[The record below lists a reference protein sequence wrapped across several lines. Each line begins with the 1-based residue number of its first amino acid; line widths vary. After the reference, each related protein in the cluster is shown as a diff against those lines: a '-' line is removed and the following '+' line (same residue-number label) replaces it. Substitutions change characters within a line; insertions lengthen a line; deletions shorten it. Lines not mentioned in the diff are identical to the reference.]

1 MNGEKR
7 RERILEQ
14 LKESRTPL
22 SGVRLAEQHG
32 VSRQVIVQDIALL
45 RARNYDILSTSFGYM
60 LQSPVR
66 PQRLFHVVHDDET
79 ILDELFTIVDLG
91 GRIVDVRVEHQAYG
105 NFTADLNV
113 RSRKDAE
120 KLMESISS
128 GKSSPLKNLTQNR
141 HSHLV
146 EADTE
151 EDLDVIEA
159 ALSRKGYLC
168 NWDI

>member
-14 LKESRTPL
+14 LKGSKTPV

-45 RARNYDILSTSFGYM
+45 RAQKHDILSTSSGYM
-60 LQSPVR
+60 LQSAKK
-66 PQRLFHVVHDDET
+66 PQRLFLVVHEDQS

-91 GRIVDVRVEHQAYG
+91 GIILDVRVEHPAYG
-105 NFTADLNV
+105 SFAAVLNV

-128 GKSSPLKNLTQNR
+128 GKSRPLKNLTQNR
-141 HSHLV
+141 HFHLV
-146 EADTE
+146 EAETE
-151 EDLDVIEA
+151 EDLDVIERE
-159 ALSRKGYLC
+159 LRSKGYLC
-168 NWDI
+168 N

>member
-14 LKESRTPL
+14 LKENRMPL
-22 SGVRLAEQHG
+22 SGVHLAEMHG

-45 RARNYDILSTSFGYM
+45 RAQKHDILSTSSGYM

-66 PQRLFHVVHDDET
+66 PQRFFYVVHDDES

-105 NFTADLNV
+105 SFAADLNV
-113 RSRKDAE
+113 KSRKDAE
-120 KLMESISS
+120 KLMESISAGRS
-128 GKSSPLKNLTQNR
+128 RPLKNLTQNR

-146 EADTE
+146 EAETE
-151 EDLDVIEA
+151 EDLDIIESE
-159 ALSRKGYLC
+159 LCRKGYLC
-168 NWDI
+168 N

>member
-14 LKESRTPL
+14 LKGSKTPV

-45 RARNYDILSTSFGYM
+45 RAQKHDILSTTSGYI
-60 LQSPVR
+60 LQSPVK
-66 PQRLFHVVHDDET
+66 PQRLFLVVHEDQS

-91 GRIVDVRVEHQAYG
+91 GRVLDVRVEHQAYG
-105 NFTADLNV
+105 SFMADLNI

-128 GKSSPLKNLTQNR
+128 GKSRPLKNLTQNR
-141 HSHLV
+141 HFHLV
-146 EADTE
+146 EAETE
-151 EDLDVIEA
+151 EDLDVIESE
-159 ALSRKGYLC
+159 LRRKGYLC
-168 NWDI
+168 D

>member
-7 RERILEQ
+7 RESILEQ
-14 LKESRTPL
+14 LKENRTPL
-22 SGVRLAEQHG
+22 SGVRLAEMHG

-45 RARNYDILSTSFGYM
+45 RAQKHDILSTSSGYM
-60 LQSPVR
+60 LQSAKK
-66 PQRLFHVVHDDET
+66 PQRLFLVVHEDHG

-91 GRIVDVRVEHQAYG
+91 GRIVDVKIEHQAYG
-105 NFTADLNV
+105 SFAAELNV

-128 GKSSPLKNLTQNR
+128 GKSRPLKNLTQNR

-146 EADTE
+146 EAETE
-151 EDLDVIEA
+151 EDLDVIESE
-159 ALSRKGYLC
+159 LRRKGYLC
-168 NWDI
+168 N

>member
-14 LKESRTPL
+14 LKENRMPL
-22 SGVRLAEQHG
+22 SGVRLAEMHG

-45 RARNYDILSTSFGYM
+45 RAQKYDILSTSSGYM
-60 LQSPVR
+60 LQSAKK
-66 PQRLFHVVHDDET
+66 PQRLFLVVHEDHS

-91 GRIVDVRVEHQAYG
+91 GCIVDVRVEHQAYG
-105 NFTADLNV
+105 SFAAELNV

-128 GKSSPLKNLTQNR
+128 GKSRPLKNLTQNR

-146 EADTE
+146 EAETE
-151 EDLDVIEA
+151 EDLDVIESE
-159 ALSRKGYLC
+159 LRRKGYLC
-168 NWDI
+168 N